1 MKRRKYWEKRLFAGF
16 LALCVSVGA
25 NGLTTYA
32 FAGQTESVQSEEYDG
47 NIVKKI
53 GWEGQSNTP
62 ELSGTEVK
70 TGDFSLT
77 RQFDYQDDYYSE
89 VYYTIQNHTDNDVKG
104 VLILQKLKDDARPSD
119 VKAYKTSVSAKYDAS
134 YGGILIYYDEMVP
147 ANGTLVLTKDHKV
160 GLNVGAS
167 AFGDCEVLRIGGT
180 SFTDGIT
187 GSESGG
193 GSTGGGTSSVTDTTT
208 DKELEV
214 EYNYAKLLQESLY
227 FYDANMCGDQVN
239 DEASV
244 AWRGNCHLVDK
255 NASVSIGGKTYTGL
269 DVSGGFHDAGDHV
282 KFGLP
287 QGYAACVL
295 GVAYHEFGDGF
306 EMAGAKEHY
315 RKIADH
321 FCDYFKRCIL
331 YDGGEVVGFCYQVGE
346 GNSDHGYW
354 GAPEKQTGAR
364 PTYWASADN
373 PATDEVSVA
382 VAALA
387 LNSLN
392 FGEERKED
400 LKAAK
405 DLFAFAQKNTKAC
418 ASEGAGTFYASD
430 SYRDDYG
437 LAAAALYIA
446 TGETKYQT
454 IYQSEGYLNEGWI
467 LDWSNSGALG
477 AMLMKESA
485 KLKGVTD
492 TVKNAPLLDGVFGCL
507 NDWGSCRY
515 NAAAQ
520 FTGLVYDKLSGTK
533 TYKDWAASQ
542 MNYMIG
548 DNPNKRCYAV
558 GYNSNSSK
566 YPHHR
571 GASASTSA
579 GLVNTEGHHTLLGA
593 LVGGPKQN
601 GYYHD
606 DQNDFNCNEVA
617 LDYNAGYVAALAG
630 LCEATQSED
639 IVYLAYAKK
648 EVALQKKLAAENEI
662 KILTGYKNGESGNT
676 GGENDTPGGVTDT
689 PGGGTDTPGGGTD
702 TPGGVTDTPGGGT
715 DTPGGGTDTPG
726 GGTDTPGGVTDTPG
740 GGTDTPGGETDT
752 PGGGTDTTGTG
763 QDTPGETTDSNG
775 DKKEDPSKKGSEK
788 KIPKATAL
796 DLTARVKKGPAV
808 SFEGVWKLAP
818 KKNLQLSVNFFP
830 QGAKTEKVTYQSS
843 NEKIVRVNEKGL
855 VKAGKKAGT
864 ARITVTSESGLQKT
878 VTIKV
883 MKKAVSKIKVTGKT
897 KIKAGKTVKL
907 KTRVSPSKRFASGK
921 VIWISGK
928 PSVASVDEK
937 GRVTALKKGKVKI
950 TALAADGSGKKA
962 TVTIIVNNT

>member
-1 MKRRKYWEKRLFAGF
+1 M
-16 LALCVSVGA
+16 
-25 NGLTTYA
+25 
-32 FAGQTESVQSEEYDG
+32 
-47 NIVKKI
+47 
-53 GWEGQSNTP
+53 
-62 ELSGTEVK
+62 
-70 TGDFSLT
+70 
-77 RQFDYQDDYYSE
+77 
-89 VYYTIQNHTDNDVKG
+89 
-104 VLILQKLKDDARPSD
+104 
-119 VKAYKTSVSAKYDAS
+119 
-134 YGGILIYYDEMVP
+134 
-147 ANGTLVLTKDHKV
+147 TKDYKV
-160 GLNVGAS
+160 GLKVGPS

-180 SFTDGIT
+180 PFTDGIT

-193 GSTGGGTSSVTDTTT
+193 GSTGGGTSSSDVDNTT

-227 FYDANMCGDQVN
+227 FYDANMCGDQVKN
-239 DEASV
+239 KASV
-244 AWRGNCHLVDK
+244 AWRGNCHSADK
-255 NASVSIGGKTYTGL
+255 NVSVSIGGKTYTGL

-306 EMAGAKEHY
+306 EMAGSKEHY

-354 GAPEKQTGAR
+354 GAPEKQTTER
-364 PTYWASADN
+364 PTYWASAEN

-392 FGEERKED
+392 FGKEREED

-405 DLFAFAQKNTKAC
+405 DLFAFVQKNTKAC
-418 ASEGAGTFYASD
+418 ATEGAGSFYGSD

-437 LAAAALYIA
+437 LAAAALYAA
-446 TGETKYQT
+446 TGEQQYQT
-454 IYQSEGYLNEGWI
+454 IYREEGYVNQGWI
-467 LDWSNSGALG
+467 MDWANSGALG

-485 KLKGVTD
+485 ALKGVAD
-492 TVKNAPLLDGVFGCL
+492 TVKNAPKLDGVFGCL

-520 FTGLVYDKLSGTK
+520 FVGLVYDKLSGTK
-533 TYKDWAASQ
+533 TYQDWAASQ

-558 GYNSNSSK
+558 GYNGNSSK

-579 GLVNTEGHHTLLGA
+579 GVVNAEGHHTLLGA
-593 LVGGPKQN
+593 LVGGPKQD
-601 GYYHD
+601 GSYQD

-630 LCEATQSED
+630 LCAVTQKED
-639 IVYLAYAKK
+639 TVYLAYAKK
-648 EVALQKKLAAENEI
+648 EVPLRKTLATENEI
-662 KILTGYKNGESGNT
+662 KRLTGYDT
-676 GGENDTPGGVTDT
+676 GEN
-689 PGGGTDTPGGGTD
+689 
-702 TPGGVTDTPGGGT
+702 DTPGGGT

-726 GGTDTPGGVTDTPG
+726 GGTDTPGGE
-740 GGTDTPGGETDT
+740 TDTPGGETDT
-752 PGGGTDTTGTG
+752 PGGENKNPSVGT
-763 QDTPGETTDSNG
+763 DTPGETTENFEN
-775 DKKEDPSKKGSEK
+775 KKEDSAKTGSESK
-788 KIPKATAL
+788 LTQATAL
-796 DLTARVKKGPAV
+796 KLTARVKKGPAV

-818 KKNLQLSVNFFP
+818 KKKLQLAVDFFP

-843 NEKIVRVNEKGL
+843 NEKIVRVNETGL
-855 VKAGKKAGT
+855 VTTGKKAGT
-864 ARITVTSESGLQKT
+864 AQITVTSENGLQRI

-883 MKKAVSKIKVTGKT
+883 MKKAVSKVKVTGKK

-907 KTRVSPSKRFASGK
+907 KAIVAPSKRFASGK

-937 GRVTALKKGKVKI
+937 GRVKALKKGTVKI

-962 TVTIIVNNT
+962 NITIRVL